1 MKTAVHQY
9 EDKLLEFAYGEL
21 PAPEAAAVDA
31 HVRGCARCTEALSQ
45 ITIVRSTMSALP
57 LAPAPDAG
65 LESLLAY
72 AEQTAKRNA
81 DAKKQSVW
89 WRRYL
94 MPLASASALLLV
106 GVVAWRAS
114 QEFNP
119 DPGMVALE
127 MQKEKEATAAKAAD
141 GVAAAPA
148 SVAQAPAEQAEE
160 QGTFEAKQQVE
171 KKAGERRE
179 DKAKGEATADA
190 EGALAAAEPT
200 GQGGLGARD
209 EEARK
214 ATERMEDANKQADA
228 PMRSKLGARTNE
240 GWEASGG
247 DQAGGKAPAPAKPK
261 PASKVS
267 RSQRDAQLD
276 DFSNAAQRGAPAP
289 AKDRGAMKPPPKEA
303 PAAQPAPEPDTS
315 PVDLSKNQKMP
326 GTQSVWGSRS
336 TPPGFGLGT
345 GSTGSASAPQPPTGA
360 IVGGAGSA
368 ELKESAKKESASE
381 RKKSKAPTQQP
392 AREEEAP
399 QQVAQAAQPP
409 PPPAP
414 APVASSAPQT
424 KVSLG
429 LPKGQSSSASTRSS
443 QGEEDDALMGSTD
456 KLAVDSDAKFAE
468 RTQAELRQKN
478 LESARS
484 AGNRN
489 DRMSEVKFA
498 LAVLGAGARGSER
511 LEALKRVCDGYEAMG
526 EYDRAEGYCET
537 LVKEFPNTSAA
548 QQVAQRRS
556 RMQKAPAPA
565 KARATE
571 RSYDYESA
579 PAEAKEPPKPS
590 SAPSY

>member
-1 MKTAVHQY
+1 
-9 EDKLLEFAYGEL
+9 
-21 PAPEAAAVDA
+21 
-31 HVRGCARCTEALSQ
+31 
-45 ITIVRSTMSALP
+45 
-57 LAPAPDAG
+57 
-65 LESLLAY
+65 
-72 AEQTAKRNA
+72 
-81 DAKKQSVW
+81 
-89 WRRYL
+89 
-94 MPLASASALLLV
+94 
-106 GVVAWRAS
+106 
-114 QEFNP
+114 
-119 DPGMVALE
+119 
-127 MQKEKEATAAKAAD
+127 
-141 GVAAAPA
+141 
-148 SVAQAPAEQAEE
+148 
-160 QGTFEAKQQVE
+160 
-171 KKAGERRE
+171 
-179 DKAKGEATADA
+179 
-190 EGALAAAEPT
+190 
-200 GQGGLGARD
+200 
-209 EEARK
+209 
-214 ATERMEDANKQADA
+214 
-228 PMRSKLGARTNE
+228 
-240 GWEASGG
+240 
-247 DQAGGKAPAPAKPK
+247 
-261 PASKVS
+261 
-267 RSQRDAQLD
+267 
-276 DFSNAAQRGAPAP
+276 
-289 AKDRGAMKPPPKEA
+289 MKPPPKEA